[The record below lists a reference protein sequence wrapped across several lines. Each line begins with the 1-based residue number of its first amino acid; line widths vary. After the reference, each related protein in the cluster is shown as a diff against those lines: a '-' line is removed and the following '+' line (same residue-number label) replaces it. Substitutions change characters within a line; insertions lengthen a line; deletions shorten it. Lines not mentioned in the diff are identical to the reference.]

1 MLDNLKRDQN
11 TSKINVFKLCGI
23 LFLTR
28 VQNPSLILVAFQEQN
43 NPTIEKCISDI
54 YSGRVSGTE
63 CFQMSKSGFW
73 SNTSRVSGTECSECQ
88 KILAR
93 TCSLGRPPPEFL
105 VALHVQFVSK
115 CNKKLIW
122 GISGCVTRSQSPR
135 M

>member
-11 TSKINVFKLCGI
+11 ISKIHVFKLGGI

-28 VQNPSLILVAFQEQN
+28 VQNPALILVAFQKPKKD
-43 NPTIEKCISDI
+43 PTIEKFIPDI

-63 CFQMSKSGFW
+63 CSQMSKSGFW

-93 TCSLGRPPPEFL
+93 TCSLGRPPLPPRRPVS
-105 VALHVQFVSK
+105 VAR
-115 CNKKLIW
+115 IW
-122 GISGCVTRSQSPR
+122 
-135 M
+135 